1 MDTTPSIGIGST
13 RRGTGPRIVM
23 VHGFTQTKASWGRFA
38 DDLAVDHELVL
49 LDAPGHGESATVM
62 ADLPAGAELLAA
74 AGGPGTYLGYSMGGR
89 FALHVALAHP
99 ELVDRLILV
108 SSTAGI
114 GDDAEREL
122 RRAADN
128 ALADRIEGIGVDAFL
143 DEWLAQ
149 PMFASLGAEASAV
162 DERKTNT
169 AGGLAS
175 SLRLAGTGTQAPLW
189 SRLGELDMPVLLI
202 AGADDAKFAD
212 IAHRLAEA
220 IGSNARTAVIEGA
233 GHSAPLEDPTTA
245 AAVVR
250 EWLSRR

>member
-1 MDTTPSIGIGST
+1 
-13 RRGTGPRIVM
+13 M
-23 VHGFTQTKASWGRFA
+23 VHGFTQTKECWGRFA
-38 DDLAVDHELVL
+38 DDLAVDHDLLL
-49 LDAPGHGESATVM
+49 LDAPGHGESAAVT
-62 ADLPAGAELLAA
+62 ADLPAGAELLAV

-99 ELVDRLILV
+99 ELVDHLILI
-108 SSTAGI
+108 SATGGI
-114 GDDAEREL
+114 DDAAEREL
-122 RRAADN
+122 RRTSDN
-128 ALADRIEGIGVDAFL
+128 ALADRIEDIGVDAFV

-162 DERKTNT
+162 EERRTNT

-189 SRLGELDMPVLLI
+189 SRLHELDMPVLVI
-202 AGADDAKFAD
+202 AGADDAKFAA
-212 IAHRLAEA
+212 IADRLAEA
-220 IGSNARTAVIEGA
+220 IGSNAHVVIIDRV
-233 GHSAPLEDPTTA
+233 GHSAPLEDPTTT